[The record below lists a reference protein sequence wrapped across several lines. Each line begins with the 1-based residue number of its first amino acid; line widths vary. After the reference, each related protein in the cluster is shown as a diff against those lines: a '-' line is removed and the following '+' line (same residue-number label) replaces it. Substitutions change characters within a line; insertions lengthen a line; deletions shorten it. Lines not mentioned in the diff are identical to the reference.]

1 MHKKLGLDYT
11 GRKKYPKYLNGGK
24 ARKAAR
30 QIKKKLAQAKTNRRM
45 VHLISNFA
53 GLGQVCQE
61 VNLGRME
68 FQQFYAEISENEGL
82 TDQNTNGVP
91 KPSRS
96 LLVNNHLMS

>member
-1 MHKKLGLDYT
+1 
-11 GRKKYPKYLNGGK
+11 
-24 ARKAAR
+24 
-30 QIKKKLAQAKTNRRM
+30 M

-68 FQQFYAEISENEGL
+68 FQQFYAEMSENEGL

-91 KPSRS
+91 KPCRT
-96 LLVNNHLMS
+96 LLVNNQLIS